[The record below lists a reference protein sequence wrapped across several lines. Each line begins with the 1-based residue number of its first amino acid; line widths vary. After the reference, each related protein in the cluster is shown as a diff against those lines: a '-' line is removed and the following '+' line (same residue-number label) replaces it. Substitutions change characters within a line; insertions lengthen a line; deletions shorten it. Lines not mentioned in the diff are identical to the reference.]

1 MLSNIS
7 YVKIKM
13 NAMDIADEFIKACP
27 HIKLSNNSDTF
38 YEYQNSMESKGYYK
52 QIDPLTIKG
61 RILQFC
67 KENMVHNLTSGL
79 MDNVYNLFKLSCMDN
94 RVDFDG
100 DSYKYLLNLKNC
112 ILDIRSGK
120 VRKMEHSPD
129 YYMTRQF
136 NVEYDPEAVASFN
149 IRTLKQILPN
159 EDKYKYFLTL
169 MMYLLIPTYEFQKI
183 WMFYGSGGNGKDT
196 ALTTIQAILGDAN
209 CASVSSYDIAE
220 NRFFLGCL
228 RNKFVNISSEQR
240 AGKLSQDNLKRLS
253 GESTITADI
262 KGKEPI
268 TFSSFARLLF
278 LTNHIPQFGEMNDA
292 IKRRYVIMH
301 FDQSFLGNKEDTGLK
316 GKLITESEK
325 SGFLN
330 LLLEQL
336 PNIFE
341 HRDFRTSI
349 RFESPKCVQ
358 DETKTAF
365 NHMNNVEEFINETF
379 YYADEAQIK
388 ASEVFES
395 YMLFCKNTGVK
406 PLNRNEF
413 YNFIESSIGLE
424 IKAGAGNS
432 RFIQG
437 IVRISDL

>member
-1 MLSNIS
+1 MNN
-7 YVKIKM
+7 YAKIKM
-13 NAMDIADEFIKACP
+13 NAMDIADEFIKAYP

-38 YEYQNSMESKGYYK
+38 YEYQDNMEAKGYYK
-52 QIDPLTIKG
+52 QIDSLYIKG

-67 KENMVHNLTSGL
+67 KENMVHNPTSGL

-100 DSYKYLLNLKNC
+100 DSYKYLLNLNNC
-112 ILDIRSGK
+112 ILDIRSGIIQK
-120 VRKMEHSPD
+120 IEHSPD
-129 YYMTRQF
+129 YYITRQF
-136 NVEYDPEAVASFN
+136 NVEYDPEAVAKFN

-159 EDKYKYFLTL
+159 EEKYKYFLTI

-240 AGKLSQDNLKRLS
+240 AGKLSQDNLKKLS

-262 KGKEPI
+262 KGKEPV
-268 TFSSFARLLF
+268 TFMNFARILI
-278 LTNHIPQFGEMNDA
+278 LTNHIPQLGEINEA
-292 IKRRYVIMH
+292 IKRRYVLIH
-301 FDQSFLGNKEDTGLK
+301 FDQTFSGGKEDTGLK
-316 GKLITESEK
+316 GKLITETEK

-336 PNIFE
+336 SHIFE
-341 HRDFRTSI
+341 QKDFRYSI
-349 RFESPKCVQ
+349 RFDAPKCVQ
-358 DETKTAF
+358 NETHAAF
-365 NHMNNVEEFINETF
+365 NQMNNVDEFINDTF
-379 YYADEAQIK
+379 CLADCGQVK
-388 ASEVFES
+388 ASEAFES
-395 YMLFCKNTGVK
+395 YIEYCQQTRVK
-406 PLNRNEF
+406 PLSRNDF
-413 YNFIESSIGLE
+413 YNSIESSIGLE
-424 IKAGAGNS
+424 IKSGAGNS
-432 RFIQG
+432 RYIQG